1 MWPGPAIYKL
11 PSFGHGRSLPGSL
24 LVMWN
29 ISCFCS
35 SQHLPLKHLDFR
47 LGFASWEPV
56 RLALAMLTKLVPEV
70 MCSQGW
76 YTVYVMCSQEVV
88 PQEWLTY
95 METSHSYPT
104 KSLSALCSSS
114 QTGCSCSLPHS
125 LTPPTST
132 HHLPNFPCTGLK
144 MDISFQPD
152 SWFDTK
158 GRVSVGLQTGSL
170 NLNPTLTLTY
180 HLLSLSEDRPF
191 EWQMMIPFFCP
202 MISPVSCYCK
212 VSTVHPPSQF
222 VLQTET
228 EFSYIFKEN
237 STWKC
242 CQERGLVFSPPHW
255 CGTQTPKQWP

>member
-1 MWPGPAIYKL
+1 MLPRLVHSLCNVLTRSGPTGMAHL
-11 PSFGHGRSLPGSL
+11 HG
-24 LVMWN
+24 
-29 ISCFCS
+29 
-35 SQHLPLKHLDFR
+35 D
-47 LGFASWEPV
+47 
-56 RLALAMLTKLVPEV
+56 LTL
-70 MCSQGW
+70 
-76 YTVYVMCSQEVV
+76 
-88 PQEWLTY
+88 
-95 METSHSYPT
+95 
-104 KSLSALCSSS
+104 
-114 QTGCSCSLPHS
+114 LPHKES
-125 LTPPTST
+125 ERPLQLLTDRLQLLPAPLTSTPTST

-180 HLLSLSEDRPF
+180 HLLSLNEDRPF
-191 EWQMMIPFFCP
+191 EWQMMVPFFCP

-242 CQERGLVFSPPHW
+242 CQERGLVFSPPH
-255 CGTQTPKQWP
+255 